1 MQDDEDDLHSKLLLR
16 KGRWYHFAAVFDGD
30 YHRLFVNGVLQEQKQ
45 SAVETSP
52 DQPIY
57 IGAKNLD
64 QTGFFFTGALDDA
77 RLYGRVL
84 TTAEISALYQGLTE

>member
-1 MQDDEDDLHSKLLLR
+1 MRDEDLHSKIYL
-16 KGRWYHFAAVFDGD
+16 KPGRWYHLVAVYDGD
-30 YHRLFVNGVLQEQKQ
+30 FHRLFVNGLLQEHKQ
-45 SAVETSP
+45 STVRPSP

-64 QTGFFFTGALDDA
+64 ETGFFFKGALDDA

-84 TTAEISALYQGLTE
+84 KTAEISALYQGMAE